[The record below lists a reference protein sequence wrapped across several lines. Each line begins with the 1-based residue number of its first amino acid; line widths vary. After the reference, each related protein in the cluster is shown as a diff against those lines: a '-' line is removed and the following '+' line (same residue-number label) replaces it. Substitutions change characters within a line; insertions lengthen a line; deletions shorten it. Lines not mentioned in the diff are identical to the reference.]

1 MAATTPF
8 EAQKRLEARRRYDQ
22 LTDLINALDTDI
34 GRELDSE
41 RKHTLQEKRTDLVRE
56 RDTAAAELSA
66 LGWGVSDGNN
76 DEIRAKIAELLAA
89 LDGKQPERAHKILGD
104 IVTIDARMQAAEGAI
119 KDHNGRI
126 IAIER
131 RIDPPWIV
139 TFWRVC
145 AVLSIICGLTAAA
158 LWRVVLFQLYLP
170 IGIMIEGAFLGLALV
185 CFFQA
190 NAQLERVK

>member
-1 MAATTPF
+1 VAATTPF

-56 RDTAAAELSA
+56 RDMAAAELSA

-76 DEIRAKIAELLAA
+76 EEIRAKIAELLAA

-104 IVTIDARMQAAEGAI
+104 IVTIDARMQTAEGAI
-119 KDHNGRI
+119 KDHDGRI
-126 IAIER
+126 GAIER
-131 RIDPPWIV
+131 HIHPPWIV
-139 TFWRVC
+139 SLLRF
-145 AVLSIICGLTAAA
+145 AAA
-158 LWRVVLFQLYLP
+158 FTVLFAVIVGVWQFPVFVLYP
-170 IGIMIEGAFLGLALV
+170 IIAIISEGALISLAAATL
-185 CFFQA
+185 FFA
-190 NAQLERVK
+190 NAKLQERVK